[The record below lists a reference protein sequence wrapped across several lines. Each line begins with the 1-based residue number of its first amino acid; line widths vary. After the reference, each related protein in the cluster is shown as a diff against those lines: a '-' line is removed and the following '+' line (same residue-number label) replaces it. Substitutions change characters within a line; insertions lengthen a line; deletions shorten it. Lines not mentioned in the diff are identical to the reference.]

1 MRKFKNSAFSVQ
13 LMNLQD
19 LIKVETADTYLDH
32 AFRAATDRAVIMRA
46 KKDEKTRMDNLQKSK
61 TIEKIKVRTVTVTL
75 TRALHKILLSFP
87 NFSELPRFY
96 QEMVR
101 LRLDF
106 DEFKRNLGAVQWMHD
121 KANELQMDYAKKID
135 GSRAIA
141 DINNHRRAFYG
152 RIASFLKQ
160 IDPQL
165 KVLDEMRRT
174 LKEFPAIKTSIPT
187 ACLFGFPNVGK
198 STLLAKLTTAK
209 PEIKAYPFTTKN
221 LNIGY
226 LKELGKK
233 IQIID
238 APGTLD
244 RFEKMND
251 IEKQAYLAVKHCAD
265 IVVYVF
271 DPTDEVPEEKQVQ
284 LLENVKKYC
293 PEIVVYV
300 SKTDIADAKTVK
312 KVAALAKKQGAKEV
326 FIDVEKLKQRLIR
339 LPPKETMP
347 VMKKTADDDSDEGD
361 APDDDTKNYNKEE

>member
-1 MRKFKNSAFSVQ
+1 
-13 LMNLQD
+13 MNLQD
-19 LIKVETADTYLDH
+19 LIKVETAATYLDH

-46 KKDEKTRMDNLQKSK
+46 KKDAKTRMDNLQKSK
-61 TIEKIKVRTVTVTL
+61 TIERIKIRTVTVTL
-75 TRALHKILLSFP
+75 TRALKKILLSFP

-96 QEMVR
+96 QELIR

-106 DEFKRNLGAVQWMHD
+106 GEFKRNLGAVQWMHD

-135 GSRAIA
+135 GSRAIL

-152 RIASFLKQ
+152 RMASFLKQ

-165 KVLDEMRRT
+165 KVLEEMRRT
-174 LKEFPAIKTSIPT
+174 LKEFPAVKTSIPT

-226 LKELGKK
+226 LIEPGKK

-265 IVVYVF
+265 LIVFVF

-293 PEIVVYV
+293 PEIVVYL
-300 SKTDIADAKTVK
+300 SKTDVADEKTVK
-312 KVAALAKKQGAKEV
+312 KCVAHAKKQGAKEV
-326 FIDVEKLKQRLIR
+326 FTDVEKLKQRLIR

-347 VMKKTADDDSDEGD
+347 TMKKAADEDSETDSDGSDEDDGDTEGED
-361 APDDDTKNYNKEE
+361 NKNYNKED

>member
-1 MRKFKNSAFSVQ
+1 
-13 LMNLQD
+13 MNLQD
-19 LIKVETADTYLDH
+19 LVKVETADTYLDH
-32 AFRAATDRAVIMRA
+32 AFRAAKEKAEALRE
-46 KKDEKTRMDNLQKSK
+46 KKDPVRIDKLQKSK
-61 TIEKIKVRTVTVTL
+61 TIEKYKLNVVAQVL
-75 TRALHKILLSFP
+75 SRAMEKILRAIP

-96 QEMVR
+96 QELIR

-106 DEFKRNLGAVQWMHD
+106 HEFKRNLGAVQWMME
-121 KANELQMDYAKKID
+121 KSKSVQKEYANKIY
-135 GSRAIA
+135 GARTFE

-165 KVLDEMRRT
+165 KSLDEMRRT
-174 LKEFPAIKTSIPT
+174 LKEFPAIKTSLPT

-226 LKELGKK
+226 LKEPGKK

-271 DPTDEVPEEKQVQ
+271 DPTDEVPEEKQTQ

-293 PEIVVYV
+293 QEIVMYV
-300 SKTDIADAKTVK
+300 SKTDVADEKRVK
-312 KVAALAKKQGAKEV
+312 KIKAAAKKQGAKEI
-326 FIDVEKLKQRLIR
+326 FTDVEKLKQRL
-339 LPPKETMP
+339 LKMPPKETMP
-347 VMKKTADDDSDEGD
+347 VEKKEVVADSGEKGSDDDAETGS
-361 APDDDTKNYNKEE
+361 DDDKNYNKED

>member
-1 MRKFKNSAFSVQ
+1 
-13 LMNLQD
+13 MNLQD
-19 LIKVETADTYLDH
+19 LVNVETAATYIDH

-46 KKDEKTRMDNLQKSK
+46 KKDAKTRMDNLQKSR
-61 TIEKIKVRTVTVTL
+61 TIEKIKVKTVTANL

-96 QEMVR
+96 QELVR

-106 DEFKRNLGAVQWMHD
+106 GEFKHCLGAVQWMHD

-135 GSRAIA
+135 GSRAIV

-165 KVLDEMRRT
+165 KTLEEMRRM
-174 LKEFPAIKTSIPT
+174 LKEFPTIKTSLPT

-221 LNIGY
+221 INTGY
-226 LKELGKK
+226 LKEPGKK

-271 DPTDEVPEEKQVQ
+271 DPTDEVPEEKQLQ

-293 PEIVVYV
+293 PEVVVYI
-300 SKTDIADAKTVK
+300 SKTDIADK
-312 KVAALAKKQGAKEV
+312 KLVAHVLIAAKKEKIKEI
-326 FIDVEKLKQRLIR
+326 FTDAEELKQRLLL
-339 LPPKETMP
+339 LPPKETMLT
-347 VMKKTADDDSDEGD
+347 MKKKAEDEGGEEESDEEEDDGD
-361 APDDDTKNYNKEE
+361 DHPSKNYNKED